1 MPTHTY
7 THTHEHVDIF
17 FAFFAHRKGQG
28 HYDDDDDV
36 VYVNSVALV
45 FVEIVSC
52 CGHATFEMPVVTQ
65 VEMLDV

>member
-1 MPTHTY
+1 M
-7 THTHEHVDIF
+7 HVDIF

-28 HYDDDDDV
+28 HYDDDDDDDDDDDV